1 VSQATPT
8 VRNPDLRSPRFM
20 SRRGWWLVVLNLF
33 IPGSAQV
40 LAGNRRLGRF
50 GLGATILFWLLL
62 VVGIVL
68 AFAARGALLAIVTF
82 TPALVVL
89 VALAVFYV
97 VLWVVLTLDTL
108 RLVRFVRLVPRA
120 RGLVAGVG
128 VLSLVA
134 TLAGGGFVVANSIA
148 AIGLLGI
155 FAPGASE
162 PPIDGRYNILLLGGD
177 AGPDRLG
184 LRPDSISVVSIEAA
198 TGAATIF
205 GIPRN
210 MEDVPFA
217 ADSPRWGPFPTGY
230 DCGTECLVSYLYTYG
245 EEHPDLYP
253 DAAAENS
260 RPGVEAMRDAA
271 EGILGLEIPYYV
283 LIDMQGFAQLIDA
296 LGGVEIEVT
305 ERVPLGSNTFDDGSP
320 ADPIGYIEPGV
331 QHMDGQ
337 TALWYARSRYGT
349 TDYERMERQRQVQ
362 EAILRQMDPSN
373 VLLKFQGIAQAGSQ
387 VVSTD
392 IPQSMLGY
400 FVELA
405 AKTKEL
411 PLTKIDFVPP
421 LIEEESSPDF
431 ALIQATVDAALVPY
445 TPPPTPSPAG

>member
-1 VSQATPT
+1 VSQAIPT
-8 VRNPDLRSPRFM
+8 VRTPDLRSPRFM

-50 GLGATILFWLLL
+50 GLGTTLVFWLLL
-62 VVGIVL
+62 AVGIVL
-68 AFAARGALLAIVTF
+68 ALAARGVVLAIVTS
-82 TPALVVL
+82 TPALV
-89 VALAVFYV
+89 ALAVIAVFYV
-97 VLWVVLTLDTL
+97 VLWVMLTLDTL
-108 RLVRFVRLVPRA
+108 RLVRFVRLAPRA
-120 RGLVAGVG
+120 RGVVAGVG

-134 TLAGGGFVVANSIA
+134 TLAGGGFVVANSVA

-210 MEDVPFA
+210 MEDVPFV
-217 ADSPRWGPFPTGY
+217 DGSPLWDVFPNGY
-230 DCGTECLVSYLYTYG
+230 DCGTECLISYLYTYG
-245 EEHPDLYP
+245 EEHPELYP
-253 DAAAENS
+253 DAVANGS
-260 RPGVEAMRDAA
+260 RPGIEAMRDAVQ
-271 EGILGLEIPYYV
+271 GVLGLEVPYYV

-305 ERVPLGSNTFDDGSP
+305 ERVPLGINGGE
-320 ADPIGYIEPGV
+320 IVGYIEAGP
-331 QHMDGQ
+331 QRMDGQ

-349 TDYERMERQRQVQ
+349 TDYQRMERQRQVQ
-362 EAILRQMDPSN
+362 EAILRQMDPAN
-373 VLLKFQGIAQAGSQ
+373 VLLKFQGLASAGSQ

-405 AKTKEL
+405 EKTKDL

-421 LIEEESSPDF
+421 LIEDESQPDF
-431 ALIQATVDAALVPY
+431 ALIQTTVDAALVPY
-445 TPPPTPSPAG
+445 TPPPTAPAG

>member
-1 VSQATPT
+1 VSQASPT
-8 VRNPDLRSPRFM
+8 VRTPDLRSPRFM
-20 SRRGWWLVVLNLF
+20 SRRGWWLVVLNLL

-50 GLGATILFWLLL
+50 GLAATLVFWLLL
-62 VVGIVL
+62 AVGVVL
-68 AFAARGALLAIVTF
+68 ALAARGVVLAIVTF
-82 TPALVVL
+82 TPALVAL
-89 VALAVFYV
+89 AALAVFYV

-108 RLVRFVRLVPRA
+108 RLVRFVRLAPRA
-120 RGLVAGVG
+120 RGFVAGVG

-134 TLAGGGFVVANSIA
+134 TLAGGGFVVANSVA

-198 TGAATIF
+198 TGAAVIF

-217 ADSPRWGPFPTGY
+217 ADSPLWGPFPDGY

-253 DAAAENS
+253 DAAAEGS

-296 LGGVEIEVT
+296 LGGVEIDVT
-305 ERVPLGSNTFDDGSP
+305 ERVGLAINGVEATQF
-320 ADPIGYIEPGV
+320 IEPGL
-331 QHMDGQ
+331 QRMDGQ
-337 TALWYARSRYGT
+337 TALWYARSRYNT
-349 TDYERMERQRQVQ
+349 TDYDRMERQRQVQ
-362 EAILRQMDPSN
+362 EAILRQMDPAN

-405 AKTKEL
+405 DKTKDL

-421 LIEEESSPDF
+421 LIEEEAEPDF
-431 ALIQATVDAALVPY
+431 AFIRATVDAALVPY
-445 TPPPTPSPAG
+445 TPPPTDPAE